1 MEKTEFSIQIDT
13 AEQKK
18 MSEEP
23 MKQEEAV
30 SKVHEKLEKQEPLIE
45 LRNIY
50 KIYYMG
56 DEEVHAND
64 GISLSINKGEFV
76 AIVGKSGSGKSTL
89 MNIIGCMDVLDEGTY
104 NLDGV
109 EIEKAKEKELTN
121 IRNQKIGFIFQKYHL
136 IPTYNVL
143 QNIVMPLLMR
153 GMTLKDARDASM
165 DTIAM
170 LGLAERIDHKP
181 NELSGGQQQ
190 RVAIARALVG
200 QPAILLADEPTGA
213 LDRNSGKEVL
223 KLFQCLSDMGNTIV
237 MITHDLSVAE
247 HAKRV
252 VRIVDGELYEN

>member
-1 MEKTEFSIQIDT
+1 MDAAQILKPFANEHIPADTEKTAT
-13 AEQKK
+13 AEHTSEIITMQNVNKSYK
-18 MSEEP
+18 MGSGSLHVL
-23 MKQEEAV
+23 K
-30 SKVHEKLEKQEPLIE
+30 
-45 LRNIY
+45 
-50 KIYYMG
+50 
-56 DEEVHAND
+56 D
-64 GISLSINKGEFV
+64 ISLTVEQGEYL
-76 AIVGKSGSGKSTL
+76 AILGSSGSGKSTL

-181 NELSGGQQQ
+181 NELSGGQQ
-190 RVAIARALVG
+190 
-200 QPAILLADEPTGA
+200 
-213 LDRNSGKEVL
+213 
-223 KLFQCLSDMGNTIV
+223 
-237 MITHDLSVAE
+237 
-247 HAKRV
+247 
-252 VRIVDGELYEN
+252 

>member
-1 MEKTEFSIQIDT
+1 MDAAQILKLFANEHIPADTEKTAT
-13 AEQKK
+13 AEHTSEIITMQNVNKSYK
-18 MSEEP
+18 MGSGSLHVL
-23 MKQEEAV
+23 K
-30 SKVHEKLEKQEPLIE
+30 
-45 LRNIY
+45 
-50 KIYYMG
+50 
-56 DEEVHAND
+56 D
-64 GISLSINKGEFV
+64 ISLTVEQGEYL
-76 AIVGKSGSGKSTL
+76 AILGPSGSGKSTL

-190 RVAIARALVG
+190 RVAIARAIVTHPKL
-200 QPAILLADEPTGA
+200 LLADEPTGS
-213 LDRNSGKEVL
+213 LDSHRSVEIMKLLQKLNDEEGITVVL
-223 KLFQCLSDMGNTIV
+223 VTHEPDM
-237 MITHDLSVAE
+237 AKY
-247 HAKRV
+247 AKRIV
-252 VRIVDGELYEN
+252 HFVDGTVASDQENKPC